1 LSPSE
6 TLEGD
11 EYWELLEGS
20 GLVGECTDGWWETK
34 TPSMSSRASPIRVW
48 RVLRLARVA
57 MGGFTGREEE
67 RTQAGRGKHR
77 DAFYIHDLH
86 AREPMKGNARGVY
99 GLEYAA
105 QNGQYGSCHLDRP
118 LSRA

>member
-1 LSPSE
+1 MAPSE
-6 TLEGD
+6 TLGGD

-20 GLVGECTDGWWETK
+20 GLVGECIEGLWETK
-34 TPSMSSRASPIRVW
+34 TRSMSSRASPIRVW

-67 RTQAGRGKHR
+67 RTQAERGKHR
-77 DAFYIHDLH
+77 DAFYIHDLQ
-86 AREPMKGNARGVY
+86 AREPMKGNARCVY

-105 QNGQYGSCHLDRP
+105 
-118 LSRA
+118 